1 MCREGIFCKSVNSE
15 WCFVQVLLL
24 SGGILLILPHLWRFL
39 RIKSQSCFSGIRHLQ
54 RSEIISRLSGVG
66 LSGPLVHS
74 FNLFQRQQP
83 LWRYTWFSLL
93 SLVLVEHPS
102 RRHWRPFVGCMSK
115 RIRWTL
121 LVHPVIGQLKA
132 ALLRFLSR
140 PTDHRLPLLP
150 HQYSCIM
157 SA

>member
-1 MCREGIFCKSVNSE
+1 M
-15 WCFVQVLLL
+15 
-24 SGGILLILPHLWRFL
+24 

-74 FNLFQRQQP
+74 FNLFQRQQRM
-83 LWRYTWFSLL
+83 WRYTWFSLL

-121 LVHPVIGQLKA
+121 QFTLLLVNLKQHYFVFSV
-132 ALLRFLSR
+132 ALLIVVYLSYHTSAR
-140 PTDHRLPLLP
+140 VSCRRKIYDPCRWRIANWQHWLGLALLLFFVGT
-150 HQYSCIM
+150 
-157 SA
+157 AF